1 MRRWQPARRP
11 RHTAPSR
18 MQARIG
24 ASPRLRMPR
33 GEPARPTASWCR
45 SPCSTNRLPGRASW
59 TRSAAWTSSPCWRRG
74 AEATDEIDGSPPERA
89 RLHAG
94 GAAGRV
100 RDHCARHG
108 RTPRQPA
115 GRARG
120 LSARV
125 ERGRGHAECPRGDR
139 ADGAGAPS
147 RGLLPDLHRRD
158 AFHGDHR
165 AERDGIHHPER
176 LGRRRC
182 HHGRRH
188 RYRRVRN
195 PSRRADRLRVRRR
208 RAHAPGDRC
217 RREPAHAGDRDQQ
230 PDLHLSGQCR
240 RGDRGT
246 GQHLYRRR
254 HRHDSAP
261 VSAGGDAS
269 GASAGHDDRLPP
281 NEEPVVIPR
290 LCGGRPMK
298 KLRMLVDNERGV
310 ALMLALVILLTLTGL
325 VLAFLSVS
333 AFEPQISRNQ
343 SDTTRARFVADAGI
357 EYAYDT
363 LASNLL
369 NWNNYLVGATCTTGA
384 VLGAANTTLPGLS
397 AANGTFTV
405 RVRNDCN
412 AGDNKFTGVVVE
424 AGGNATNDTNN
435 KLIVTS
441 VGTFNGTTKTITVV
455 ISKTLVPSINAA
467 LAFPGIQA
475 DVNFNGS
482 TFVIDGRDTRMAD
495 TAGNPTGT
503 HNAVYGITTNPALPM
518 LETQVENAL
527 ANNQGNNVTGRDE
540 TSSSNPPATTAGANT
555 IQGDNTLTSQMVT
568 DFAAVLKK
576 HADIMINTSAS
587 NPYSIQS
594 IGGGTGTPTC
604 TSNWSSSTCWG
615 STTKPKIVY
624 INGTLD
630 NINTQY
636 TSLNISGTSEG
647 TGILIIENGNTDI
660 NGNFR
665 WNGPVITTGRNVG
678 LRYLGGGY
686 QSVYGATVVNEL
698 HNDGTAN
705 LEGDIRG
712 NANLLYSKEALD
724 LVQNLLSRRLV
735 TTSSWTDQ

>member
-1 MRRWQPARRP
+1 
-11 RHTAPSR
+11 
-18 MQARIG
+18 
-24 ASPRLRMPR
+24 
-33 GEPARPTASWCR
+33 
-45 SPCSTNRLPGRASW
+45 
-59 TRSAAWTSSPCWRRG
+59 
-74 AEATDEIDGSPPERA
+74 
-89 RLHAG
+89 
-94 GAAGRV
+94 
-100 RDHCARHG
+100 
-108 RTPRQPA
+108 
-115 GRARG
+115 
-120 LSARV
+120 
-125 ERGRGHAECPRGDR
+125 
-139 ADGAGAPS
+139 
-147 RGLLPDLHRRD
+147 
-158 AFHGDHR
+158 
-165 AERDGIHHPER
+165 
-176 LGRRRC
+176 
-182 HHGRRH
+182 
-188 RYRRVRN
+188 
-195 PSRRADRLRVRRR
+195 
-208 RAHAPGDRC
+208 
-217 RREPAHAGDRDQQ
+217 
-230 PDLHLSGQCR
+230 
-240 RGDRGT
+240 
-246 GQHLYRRR
+246 
-254 HRHDSAP
+254 
-261 VSAGGDAS
+261 
-269 GASAGHDDRLPP
+269 
-281 NEEPVVIPR
+281 
-290 LCGGRPMK
+290 MK

-343 SDTTRARFVADAGI
+343 SDTTRARFVADAGV

-363 LASNLL
+363 LASNILT
-369 NWNNYLVGATCTTGA
+369 WNNYLVGATCTTGA

-424 AGGNATNDTNN
+424 AAGNATNDTNN

-455 ISKTLVPSINAA
+455 ISKAVVPSINAA

-482 TFVIDGRDTRMAD
+482 TFVIDGRDTMMAD
-495 TAGNPTGT
+495 AAGHPTGT

-527 ANNQGNNVTGRDE
+527 NNNQGNDVRGRDE
-540 TSSSNPPATTAGANT
+540 TSSSNPPATTQGANT
-555 IQGDNTLTSQMVT
+555 IQGDNTLTSQAVS
-568 DFAAVLKK
+568 DFAAVLKQ

-587 NPYSIQS
+587 NPYSINS

-604 TSNWSSSTCWG
+604 SSNWSSSTCWG

-636 TSLNISGTSEG
+636 TSLNIAGDSEG

-665 WNGPVITTGRNVG
+665 WNGPIITTGKNVG
-678 LRYLGGGY
+678 LRYRGGGY

-735 TTSSWTDQ
+735 TTTSWTDQ

>member
-1 MRRWQPARRP
+1 
-11 RHTAPSR
+11 
-18 MQARIG
+18 
-24 ASPRLRMPR
+24 
-33 GEPARPTASWCR
+33 
-45 SPCSTNRLPGRASW
+45 
-59 TRSAAWTSSPCWRRG
+59 
-74 AEATDEIDGSPPERA
+74 
-89 RLHAG
+89 
-94 GAAGRV
+94 
-100 RDHCARHG
+100 
-108 RTPRQPA
+108 
-115 GRARG
+115 
-120 LSARV
+120 
-125 ERGRGHAECPRGDR
+125 
-139 ADGAGAPS
+139 
-147 RGLLPDLHRRD
+147 
-158 AFHGDHR
+158 
-165 AERDGIHHPER
+165 
-176 LGRRRC
+176 
-182 HHGRRH
+182 
-188 RYRRVRN
+188 
-195 PSRRADRLRVRRR
+195 
-208 RAHAPGDRC
+208 
-217 RREPAHAGDRDQQ
+217 
-230 PDLHLSGQCR
+230 
-240 RGDRGT
+240 
-246 GQHLYRRR
+246 
-254 HRHDSAP
+254 
-261 VSAGGDAS
+261 
-269 GASAGHDDRLPP
+269 
-281 NEEPVVIPR
+281 
-290 LCGGRPMK
+290 MK

-363 LASNLL
+363 LASNIL

-435 KLIVTS
+435 KLIVVST
-441 VGTFNGTTKTITVV
+441 GTFNGTTKTITVV
-455 ISKTLVPSINAA
+455 ITKTVVPTINAA

-482 TFVIDGRDTRMAD
+482 TFNIDGRDTRMAD
-495 TAGNPTGT
+495 TAGHPTGT
-503 HNAVYGITTNPALPM
+503 ANAVYGITTNPSLPI

-527 ANNQGNNVTGRDE
+527 NNNQQNTVNGRDE
-540 TSSSNPPATTAGANT
+540 TSSSNPPATTSGVNT

-568 DFAAVLKK
+568 DFAAVLKQ
-576 HADIMINTSAS
+576 HADILINTSSS
-587 NPYSIQS
+587 NPYSINS
-594 IGGGTGTPTC
+594 IGGGTGAPTC
-604 TSNWSSSTCWG
+604 SSNWSSSTCWG

-630 NINTQY
+630 NLNTQY
-636 TSLNISGTSEG
+636 TSLNIAGDSEG

-678 LRYLGGGY
+678 IRYRGGGY

-698 HNDGTAN
+698 HNDGLAN

-735 TTSSWTDQ
+735 TTTSWTDQ

>member
-1 MRRWQPARRP
+1 
-11 RHTAPSR
+11 
-18 MQARIG
+18 
-24 ASPRLRMPR
+24 
-33 GEPARPTASWCR
+33 
-45 SPCSTNRLPGRASW
+45 
-59 TRSAAWTSSPCWRRG
+59 
-74 AEATDEIDGSPPERA
+74 
-89 RLHAG
+89 
-94 GAAGRV
+94 
-100 RDHCARHG
+100 
-108 RTPRQPA
+108 
-115 GRARG
+115 
-120 LSARV
+120 
-125 ERGRGHAECPRGDR
+125 
-139 ADGAGAPS
+139 
-147 RGLLPDLHRRD
+147 
-158 AFHGDHR
+158 
-165 AERDGIHHPER
+165 
-176 LGRRRC
+176 
-182 HHGRRH
+182 
-188 RYRRVRN
+188 
-195 PSRRADRLRVRRR
+195 
-208 RAHAPGDRC
+208 
-217 RREPAHAGDRDQQ
+217 
-230 PDLHLSGQCR
+230 
-240 RGDRGT
+240 
-246 GQHLYRRR
+246 
-254 HRHDSAP
+254 
-261 VSAGGDAS
+261 
-269 GASAGHDDRLPP
+269 
-281 NEEPVVIPR
+281 
-290 LCGGRPMK
+290 MK

-363 LASNLL
+363 LASNIL

-405 RVRNDCN
+405 LVRNDCN

-435 KLIVTS
+435 KLIVVST
-441 VGTFNGTTKTITVV
+441 GTFNGTTKTITVV
-455 ISKTLVPSINAA
+455 ISKTMIPTINAA

-482 TFVIDGRDTRMAD
+482 TFNIDGRDTRMAD

-503 HNAVYGITTNPALPM
+503 HNAVYGITTNPALPL

-527 ANNQGNNVTGRDE
+527 NNNQQNTVNGRDE
-540 TSSSNPPATTAGANT
+540 TSSSNPPATTSGTNT

-568 DFAAVLKK
+568 DFAAVLKQ

-587 NPYSIQS
+587 NPYSINS
-594 IGGGTGTPTC
+594 IGGGTGAPTC
-604 TSNWSSSTCWG
+604 SSNWSSSSCWG

-630 NINTQY
+630 NLNTQY
-636 TSLNISGTSEG
+636 TSLNIAGDSEG
-647 TGILIIENGNTDI
+647 TGILVIENGNTDI

-678 LRYLGGGY
+678 IRYRGGGY

-698 HNDGTAN
+698 HNDGLAN

>member
-1 MRRWQPARRP
+1 
-11 RHTAPSR
+11 
-18 MQARIG
+18 
-24 ASPRLRMPR
+24 
-33 GEPARPTASWCR
+33 
-45 SPCSTNRLPGRASW
+45 
-59 TRSAAWTSSPCWRRG
+59 
-74 AEATDEIDGSPPERA
+74 
-89 RLHAG
+89 
-94 GAAGRV
+94 
-100 RDHCARHG
+100 
-108 RTPRQPA
+108 
-115 GRARG
+115 
-120 LSARV
+120 
-125 ERGRGHAECPRGDR
+125 
-139 ADGAGAPS
+139 
-147 RGLLPDLHRRD
+147 
-158 AFHGDHR
+158 
-165 AERDGIHHPER
+165 
-176 LGRRRC
+176 
-182 HHGRRH
+182 
-188 RYRRVRN
+188 
-195 PSRRADRLRVRRR
+195 
-208 RAHAPGDRC
+208 
-217 RREPAHAGDRDQQ
+217 
-230 PDLHLSGQCR
+230 
-240 RGDRGT
+240 
-246 GQHLYRRR
+246 
-254 HRHDSAP
+254 
-261 VSAGGDAS
+261 
-269 GASAGHDDRLPP
+269 
-281 NEEPVVIPR
+281 
-290 LCGGRPMK
+290 MK

-343 SDTTRARFVADAGI
+343 SDTTRARFVADAGV

-363 LASNLL
+363 LASNILT
-369 NWNNYLVGATCTTGA
+369 WNNYLVGATCTTGA

-424 AGGNATNDTNN
+424 AAGNATNDTNN

-455 ISKTLVPSINAA
+455 ISKTMVPSINAA

-482 TFVIDGRDTRMAD
+482 SFVIDGRDTMMAD
-495 TAGNPTGT
+495 AAGHPTGM

-527 ANNQGNNVTGRDE
+527 NNNQGNDVRGRDE
-540 TSSSNPPATTAGANT
+540 TSSSNPPATTQGANT
-555 IQGDNTLTSQMVT
+555 IQGDNTLTSQMVS
-568 DFAAVLKK
+568 DFAAALKK
-576 HADIMINTSAS
+576 HADIMINTSAG
-587 NPYSIQS
+587 NTYSMRD
-594 IGGGTGTPTC
+594 IGGGTGTPAC
-604 TSNWSSSTCWG
+604 SSNWSSSSCWG

-636 TSLNISGTSEG
+636 TSLDISGNSEG

-665 WNGPVITTGRNVG
+665 WNGPIITTGKNVG
-678 LRYLGGGY
+678 LRYRGGGY

-698 HNDGTAN
+698 HNDGSSN

-735 TTSSWTDQ
+735 STSSWTDQ

>member
-1 MRRWQPARRP
+1 
-11 RHTAPSR
+11 
-18 MQARIG
+18 
-24 ASPRLRMPR
+24 
-33 GEPARPTASWCR
+33 
-45 SPCSTNRLPGRASW
+45 
-59 TRSAAWTSSPCWRRG
+59 
-74 AEATDEIDGSPPERA
+74 
-89 RLHAG
+89 
-94 GAAGRV
+94 
-100 RDHCARHG
+100 
-108 RTPRQPA
+108 
-115 GRARG
+115 
-120 LSARV
+120 
-125 ERGRGHAECPRGDR
+125 
-139 ADGAGAPS
+139 
-147 RGLLPDLHRRD
+147 
-158 AFHGDHR
+158 
-165 AERDGIHHPER
+165 
-176 LGRRRC
+176 
-182 HHGRRH
+182 
-188 RYRRVRN
+188 
-195 PSRRADRLRVRRR
+195 
-208 RAHAPGDRC
+208 
-217 RREPAHAGDRDQQ
+217 
-230 PDLHLSGQCR
+230 
-240 RGDRGT
+240 
-246 GQHLYRRR
+246 
-254 HRHDSAP
+254 
-261 VSAGGDAS
+261 
-269 GASAGHDDRLPP
+269 
-281 NEEPVVIPR
+281 
-290 LCGGRPMK
+290 MK

-482 TFVIDGRDTRMAD
+482 TFVIDGRDTMMAD
-495 TAGNPTGT
+495 AAGHPTGT

-647 TGILIIENGNTDI
+647 TGILVIENGNTDI

-678 LRYLGGGY
+678 LRYRGGGY

>member
-1 MRRWQPARRP
+1 
-11 RHTAPSR
+11 
-18 MQARIG
+18 
-24 ASPRLRMPR
+24 
-33 GEPARPTASWCR
+33 
-45 SPCSTNRLPGRASW
+45 
-59 TRSAAWTSSPCWRRG
+59 
-74 AEATDEIDGSPPERA
+74 
-89 RLHAG
+89 
-94 GAAGRV
+94 
-100 RDHCARHG
+100 
-108 RTPRQPA
+108 
-115 GRARG
+115 
-120 LSARV
+120 
-125 ERGRGHAECPRGDR
+125 
-139 ADGAGAPS
+139 
-147 RGLLPDLHRRD
+147 
-158 AFHGDHR
+158 
-165 AERDGIHHPER
+165 
-176 LGRRRC
+176 
-182 HHGRRH
+182 
-188 RYRRVRN
+188 
-195 PSRRADRLRVRRR
+195 
-208 RAHAPGDRC
+208 
-217 RREPAHAGDRDQQ
+217 
-230 PDLHLSGQCR
+230 
-240 RGDRGT
+240 
-246 GQHLYRRR
+246 
-254 HRHDSAP
+254 
-261 VSAGGDAS
+261 
-269 GASAGHDDRLPP
+269 
-281 NEEPVVIPR
+281 
-290 LCGGRPMK
+290 MK

-363 LASNLL
+363 LASNILT
-369 NWNNYLVGATCTTGA
+369 WNNYLVGATCTTGA
-384 VLGAANTTLPGLS
+384 ILDAANSPHTLPGLLPV
-397 AANGTFTV
+397 NGTFTV

-424 AGGNATNDTNN
+424 AAGNATNDTNN

-455 ISKTLVPSINAA
+455 ISKTVVPSINAA

-482 TFVIDGRDTRMAD
+482 TFVIDGRDTRMSD

-503 HNAVYGITTNPALPM
+503 NNAVYGITTNPGLPL

-527 ANNQGNNVTGRDE
+527 NNNQGNTVLGRDE
-540 TSSSNPPATTAGANT
+540 TSSSNPPATTSGANT

-576 HADIMINTSAS
+576 HADILINTSAS

-604 TSNWSSSTCWG
+604 TSNWSSSSCWG

-630 NINTQY
+630 NLNTQY
-636 TSLNISGTSEG
+636 TSLDISGTSEG

-678 LRYLGGGY
+678 IRYRGGGY

-698 HNDGTAN
+698 HNDGLAN